1 MLLSLSSQL
10 NGDEVNLHAI
20 TQGQEVDSGV
30 PASNELVSFAENVLR
45 GQGEELNQARNELIA
60 ILGPQAMVDAA
71 AVVAN
76 FSRMVRIADGTGI
89 PLDDRMAE
97 YSSDMRADLGLN
109 SLSQGPGDLRGS
121 TSRRR

>member
-30 PASNELVSFAENVLR
+30 PASNELLSFAENVLR

-71 AVVAN
+71 AVIAN

-89 PLDDRMAE
+89 PLDEMMAE

-109 SLSQGPGDLRGS
+109 SLSQSGS
-121 TSRRR
+121 G

>member
-71 AVVAN
+71 AVIAN

-89 PLDDRMAE
+89 PLDDMMAE